1 MRSDSALGIIFRV
14 PEYGKVKKRL
24 AQELCPE
31 EALKAYS
38 AMLCETL
45 ENVSRLK
52 RINIYGFYDG
62 SLSPQNKLLNKLT
75 CIPQIG
81 KDLGERM
88 LNAINW
94 LFDKG
99 FERVVLIG
107 ADSPD
112 LPVRFIEEAF
122 LILNN
127 YELVIGPAED
137 GGYYL
142 IGMSKPLDAIF
153 QDISWG
159 SRDVLEKTIS
169 TAEKEGIKYLLLPQ
183 WYDIDDIKGL
193 RQWKSKQI
201 NAFNE

>member
-1 MRSDSALGIIFRV
+1 MRNDSALGIIFRV
-14 PEYGKVKKRL
+14 PEYGRVKKRL
-24 AQELCPE
+24 AQEIGPE
-31 EALKAYS
+31 DALKAYS
-38 AMLCETL
+38 AMLHETL
-45 ENVSRLK
+45 ENVSRLTV
-52 RINIYGFYDG
+52 INIYGFYDG
-62 SLSPQNKLLNKLT
+62 SLSPQNKLLNKLP

-99 FERVVLIG
+99 FKRVVLIG

-112 LPVRFIEEAF
+112 LPVRFIEDAF

-127 YELVIGPAED
+127 YELVIGPSED

-169 TAEKEGIKYLLLPQ
+169 TAEKEGIKHLLLPE
-183 WYDIDDIKGL
+183 WYDIDDIEGL
-193 RQWKSKQI
+193 RQWKSKQ
-201 NAFNE
+201 NKCLNE

>member
-24 AQELCPE
+24 AQELGPE
-31 EALKAYS
+31 DALKAYS
-38 AMLCETL
+38 AMLRETL

-52 RINIYGFYDG
+52 RINTYGFYDG

-99 FERVVLIG
+99 FKRVILIG

-193 RQWKSKQI
+193 RQWKSKQ
-201 NAFNE
+201 NKCLNE